1 MSGLDKDRF
10 RNKTVSFRVS
20 PEEGRQLEA
29 RIKVCGMAKSE
40 YIIKSLLHNKISIV
54 VGKYQS
60 DRFSLELRRLREQME
75 CFGGNSC
82 DEQVSAM
89 LEDCKDLLNE
99 LWNITTNCEKEY
111 NLVSTDFGTVE

>member
-40 YIIKSLLHNKISIV
+40 YFIKSLLHNKISIV

-75 CFGGNSC
+75 CFDENSR
-82 DEQVSAM
+82 DEQVYTM
-89 LEDCKDLLNE
+89 LEDCKDLLKE
-99 LWNITTNCEKEY
+99 LWNITTNSENED
-111 NLVSTDFGTVE
+111 NLIPADFGRVE